1 MEIKRVVV
9 YSKDV
14 EILTGYKGRTARRLL
29 QKIREHNGKK
39 RGDLVTVTEFCEYTG
54 IDENILYEVML

>member
-1 MEIKRVVV
+1 MNIKRAVV

-29 QKIREHNGKK
+29 QKIREKHGKK
-39 RGDLVTVTEFCEYTG
+39 RGGFVTVAEFCEYTG
-54 IDENILYEVML
+54 FDANLLYEIMV

>member
-1 MEIKRVVV
+1 MKIKRVVV